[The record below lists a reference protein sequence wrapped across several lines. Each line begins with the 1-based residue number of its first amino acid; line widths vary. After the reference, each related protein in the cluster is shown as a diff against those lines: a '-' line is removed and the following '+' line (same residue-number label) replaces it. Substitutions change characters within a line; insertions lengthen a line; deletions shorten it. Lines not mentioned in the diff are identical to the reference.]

1 MKTGFYNGLVAGCN
15 LTTGSWILFYVDTPT
30 PVKLLAAA
38 LILWGFISTIRNL

>member
-1 MKTGFYNGLVAGCN
+1 MKLGFYNGLVAGCN

-38 LILWGFISTIRNL
+38 LILWGLTSTLRNL